1 MSGYIHIS
9 ETNGWSPVT
18 CGNICAD
25 NPAFHKWLEGKRVFY
40 APLMD
45 GSDYG
50 LNFYYKFEN
59 PEDATEMKLK
69 FDCTLNP

>member
-9 ETNGWSPVT
+9 ETNGWAEVT
-18 CGNICAD
+18 CGNICNND
-25 NPAFHKWLEGKRVFY
+25 TDFREWLKGKRSFY

-45 GSDYG
+45 TSDYG
-50 LNFYYKFEN
+50 MNFLYRFEN